1 MKKRYIVGIVIAVII
16 ILVVLSFVAYYF
28 IQKNAR
34 EYEIAKVENYQ
45 YFVLKENNLSGV
57 IDRSGNIL
65 IEPTYEEIR
74 IPNPEKAVFVCY
86 AENDS
91 KVLNQNNEEMFS
103 EYELVEPIRLKNV
116 ESDLM
121 YEKSVLKYYQ
131 NGKYGLIDFEGK
143 QITEPIYD
151 SIDSLPYK
159 EGELLVSQ
167 EGKTGVINIKG
178 NLMVDISYGSIEVD
192 GYYKDENKYKYAGYI
207 TSITTNEGYR
217 YGYVNYKG
225 QKVLE
230 NEYNEISRIN
240 DIDDDENAYLISA
253 KNGQYGVIKNKEQ
266 ILNNEY
272 QSIRYDGTNNLFVIE
287 KSRKFGVADINGNVI
302 IEPTYNQI
310 DITGAYL
317 YAQNEQGTTIFNSN
331 GTEANINANI
341 SILNTDSDKYK
352 IRINNENGSKYG
364 VINESGE
371 QVIEEKYNYIEYLYD
386 NYFIVS
392 NENSK
397 LGVIDNKE
405 NEKIKIEYDSLTKL
419 EGTDLIQT
427 TISST
432 NVTELY
438 DKSLN
443 NICQMTNATIEKEE
457 NYIIIYNDTE
467 TRYFDYQG
475 KELTNKEV
483 FPNNPLYAKQENGL
497 WGFEKRDG
505 TLVVECKYDKVTE
518 FNEYG
523 FASVE
528 KDGKWGAINSEGEEI
543 VAPTYELEGIPSFI
557 GKYYQVVYGFGEIY
571 YTTGNVNS

>member
-86 AENDS
+86 VENDS

-331 GTEANINANI
+331 GTEANINTNI

-528 KDGKWGAINSEGEEI
+528 KDGKWGGINSEGEEV

>member
-287 KSRKFGVADINGNVI
+287 KSRKFGVADINGNVV

-331 GTEANINANI
+331 GTEANINTNI

-528 KDGKWGAINSEGEEI
+528 KDGKWGAINSEGEEV

>member
-1 MKKRYIVGIVIAVII
+1 
-16 ILVVLSFVAYYF
+16 
-28 IQKNAR
+28 
-34 EYEIAKVENYQ
+34 
-45 YFVLKENNLSGV
+45 
-57 IDRSGNIL
+57 
-65 IEPTYEEIR
+65 
-74 IPNPEKAVFVCY
+74 
-86 AENDS
+86 
-91 KVLNQNNEEMFS
+91 
-103 EYELVEPIRLKNV
+103 
-116 ESDLM
+116 
-121 YEKSVLKYYQ
+121 
-131 NGKYGLIDFEGK
+131 
-143 QITEPIYD
+143 
-151 SIDSLPYK
+151 
-159 EGELLVSQ
+159 
-167 EGKTGVINIKG
+167 
-178 NLMVDISYGSIEVD
+178 MVDISYGSIEVD

-331 GTEANINANI
+331 GTEANINTNI

-528 KDGKWGAINSEGEEI
+528 KDGKCGAINSEGEEV

>member
-86 AENDS
+86 VENDS

-121 YEKSVLKYYQ
+121 YEKSVLKYSQ

-331 GTEANINANI
+331 GTEANINTNI

-432 NVTELY
+432 NVTEFY

-528 KDGKWGAINSEGEEI
+528 KDGKWGAINSEGEEV

>member
-121 YEKSVLKYYQ
+121 YEKSVLKYYK

-331 GTEANINANI
+331 GTEANINTNI

-528 KDGKWGAINSEGEEI
+528 KYGKWGAINSEGEEV

>member
-287 KSRKFGVADINGNVI
+287 KSRKFGVVDINGNVI

-331 GTEANINANI
+331 GTEANINTNI

-483 FPNNPLYAKQENGL
+483 FPNNPLYAKQDNGL

>member
-217 YGYVNYKG
+217 YGYVDYQGK
-225 QKVLE
+225 KVLE

-287 KSRKFGVADINGNVI
+287 KSRKFGVADINGNVV

-331 GTEANINANI
+331 GTEANINTNI

-432 NVTELY
+432 NVTEFY

-528 KDGKWGAINSEGEEI
+528 KDGKWGAINSEGEEV